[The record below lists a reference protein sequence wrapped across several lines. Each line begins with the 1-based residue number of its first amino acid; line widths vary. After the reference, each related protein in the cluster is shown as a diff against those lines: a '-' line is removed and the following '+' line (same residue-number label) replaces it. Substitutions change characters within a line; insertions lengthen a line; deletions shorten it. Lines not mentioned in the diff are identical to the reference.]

1 MIVFLVMSALPSVH
15 HFILSANELA
25 RILHLVIVLVVLL
38 LLHPLRR
45 LPTAWFT
52 LIVIPLLIFK
62 SHHSLLL
69 HRKEVRII
77 LSICISQL
85 GFLNVIGWGVK
96 DDRLIR
102 NHSRHAARSHKWIHL
117 LALHLR
123 LTQYHHLVLE
133 LRIYKLPHHQIR
145 SAHLHLLTHSHHI
158 WL

>member
-52 LIVIPLLIFK
+52 LIVIPLLILK

-69 HRKEVRII
+69 HREEVRII
-77 LSICISQL
+77 LSICIS
-85 GFLNVIGWGVK
+85 
-96 DDRLIR
+96 
-102 NHSRHAARSHKWIHL
+102 
-117 LALHLR
+117 
-123 LTQYHHLVLE
+123 
-133 LRIYKLPHHQIR
+133 
-145 SAHLHLLTHSHHI
+145 
-158 WL
+158 